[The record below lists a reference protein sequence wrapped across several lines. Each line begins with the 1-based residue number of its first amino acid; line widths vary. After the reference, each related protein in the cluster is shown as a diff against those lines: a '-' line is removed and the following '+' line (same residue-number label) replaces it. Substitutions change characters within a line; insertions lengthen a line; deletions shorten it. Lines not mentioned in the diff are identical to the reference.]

1 MAQVSSCAR
10 HSRKP
15 KFALDK
21 AKTHGKVIVMDL
33 NAFTDIQKQALVDL
47 LTLGMYADGNLD
59 LIEDEIARNVLDAIP
74 FSSDSARQYFIDA
87 SFTRA
92 RKNSASPES
101 TRKYVAHIGNMF
113 STQALRSQARAALEE
128 SLKSDNNLADRER
141 ELLAMVAKE
150 FNL

>member
-1 MAQVSSCAR
+1 VGAACHPGER
-10 HSRKP
+10 D
-15 KFALDK
+15 FALDK
-21 AKTHGKVIVMDL
+21 ENPPGKVIVMDL

-59 LIEDEIARNVLDAIP
+59 LIEEEIARNVLDAIP
-74 FSSDSARQYFIDA
+74 FSSDSARKYFIDA

-92 RKNSASPES
+92 RKNGASPES
-101 TRKYVAHIGNMF
+101 TRKYVSHISNMF

-141 ELLAMVAKE
+141 ELLAMVAEE
-150 FNL
+150 FKL